1 MDKKRSKSTHKRK
14 RSIIQLHQHRNSK
27 TTTNNPNKLRK
38 QHNTK
43 QEHTRTIR
51 PHKQTNNPTQT
62 INRYTN
68 RRNQHTTRSDKMLV
82 QIDTREKDRVKSAKE
97 YYEQQKLEVDVC
109 ELEIGD
115 YLFDNKV
122 CYEFKTV
129 SDFVASIQNGKV
141 FNQAIN
147 MAETYHYNFV
157 IIQGDDHSRAK
168 ALSMSRNYHEI
179 TYFGYLGAIAS
190 LNRFVTVIESYSPF
204 INEAYYRMLINAKKS
219 LSQKPIIRKFPKKDK
234 NTAFNFL
241 CYTIYGI
248 NHKKAKNIVEAYDL
262 KTLSDI
268 QQLTMEKLTA
278 IDGIGE
284 KNAERIM
291 NAIGEQ

>member
-1 MDKKRSKSTHKRK
+1 M
-14 RSIIQLHQHRNSK
+14 
-27 TTTNNPNKLRK
+27 
-38 QHNTK
+38 
-43 QEHTRTIR
+43 
-51 PHKQTNNPTQT
+51 
-62 INRYTN
+62 Y
-68 RRNQHTTRSDKMLV
+68 V
-82 QIDTREKDRVKSAKE
+82 QIDSREKDRVKSAKE

-147 MAETYHYNFV
+147 MAETYPYNFV

-168 ALSMSRNYHEI
+168 ALAMSRNYHEI

-241 CYTIYGI
+241 CHDVYGI
-248 NHKKAKNIVEAYDL
+248 NWKKAKNIVDTLNLHTKKDL
-262 KTLSDI
+262 D
-268 QQLTMEKLTA
+268 QLTKEKLTSV
-278 IDGIGE
+278 DGIADKTAE
-284 KNAERIM
+284 KILK
-291 NAIGEQ
+291 AIGE

>member
-1 MDKKRSKSTHKRK
+1 MLK
-14 RSIIQLHQHRNSK
+14 
-27 TTTNNPNKLRK
+27 
-38 QHNTK
+38 
-43 QEHTRTIR
+43 IR
-51 PHKQTNNPTQT
+51 
-62 INRYTN
+62 IDNRE
-68 RRNQHTTRSDKMLV
+68 Q
-82 QIDTREKDRVKSAKE
+82 DRIKSATE
-97 YYEQQKLEVDVC
+97 YYESQGLSVSVE

-115 YLFDNKV
+115 YIFTNGKDNV
-122 CYEFKTV
+122 AFEFKTTA
-129 SDFVASIQNGKV
+129 DFVASIQDGRV

-147 MAETYHYNFV
+147 MAETYPYNFV

-168 ALSMSRNYHEI
+168 ALAMSRNYHEI

-219 LSQKPIIRKFPKKDK
+219 LSTKPIIRKFPRKDK

-248 NHKKAKNIVEAYDL
+248 NHKKAKSIVDAYDL

-268 QQLTMEKLTA
+268 QNLTMEKLTA
-278 IDGIGE
+278 IDGIGT
-284 KNAERIM
+284 KNAKRIM
-291 NAIGEQ
+291 EAIK